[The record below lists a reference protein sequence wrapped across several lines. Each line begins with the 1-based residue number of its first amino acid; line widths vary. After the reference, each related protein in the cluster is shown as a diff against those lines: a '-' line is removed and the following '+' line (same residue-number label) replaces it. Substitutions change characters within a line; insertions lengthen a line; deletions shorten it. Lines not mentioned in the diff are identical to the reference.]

1 MEADADTRR
10 RWLLPAAILAIFALL
25 AFAAWRWHAWKNAH
39 KAQPVPTAQAPQPQA
54 APAPPS
60 DLTREEQPAAAAEP
74 KHSPFS
80 PPPIVEAVPSPAK
93 KPRPAEPPADVT
105 IHKTQP
111 PEAAASDLPEA
122 VTKPT
127 AATAAAPGSRF
138 VAARVLERVEPAYPE
153 TAGGKQTSG
162 KVVVKATISKS
173 GSVTGVQWVSGN
185 ELFRDSAF
193 AAVKQWRYQPAS
205 LNGKPIESDLEIVLQ
220 FHRPTSE

>member
-1 MEADADTRR
+1 MKIRVVAGCC
-10 RWLLPAAILAIFALL
+10 PAILAIFALL

-60 DLTREEQPAAAAEP
+60 ELTHEERPAAQGEP

-80 PPPIVEAVPSPAK
+80 PPPIMEAVPSPAK

-111 PEAAASDLPEA
+111 PPPETAAADAPEP

-127 AATAAAPGSRF
+127 AATVAAPGSRF

-205 LNGKPIESDLEIVLQ
+205 LNGKPIESDLEIALQ
-220 FHRPTSE
+220 FHRPTGQ